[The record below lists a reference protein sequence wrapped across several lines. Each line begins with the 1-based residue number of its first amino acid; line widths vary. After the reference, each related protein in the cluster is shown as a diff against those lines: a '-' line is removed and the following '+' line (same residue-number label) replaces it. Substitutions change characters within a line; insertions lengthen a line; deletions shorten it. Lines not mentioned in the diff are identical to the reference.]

1 MFLQNHWYAAA
12 WDHEIK
18 GQPFART
25 ICGENVV
32 LFRLPDRSLGALE
45 DCCPHRLMPLSK
57 GFLRRNNLVCGYH
70 GLEFNG
76 GGQCVHM
83 PNQQGIHREMNVRT
97 YPVAERH
104 RFVWVWI
111 GDPSL
116 AHEDKIPDLHQCS
129 DPAWIFDGASY
140 HVRCNYILLVDNLMD
155 LSHETYVHPT
165 SIGQLEII
173 EAPARAESDEHSV
186 TLTRWMHDPRRAGEG
201 LWGRPR
207 DTRGA
212 AGKHV
217 APARSAAHQP
227 QH

>member
-1 MFLQNHWYAAA
+1 MDQNFRIVERRESKTITLIAPEETFSVPPIDLVVETKSCCSSCRASQFEVEVTGRSVCMFLQNHGYAAA

-97 YPVAERH
+97 
-104 RFVWVWI
+104 
-111 GDPSL
+111 
-116 AHEDKIPDLHQCS
+116 
-129 DPAWIFDGASY
+129 
-140 HVRCNYILLVDNLMD
+140 
-155 LSHETYVHPT
+155 
-165 SIGQLEII
+165 
-173 EAPARAESDEHSV
+173 ARAESDEHSV